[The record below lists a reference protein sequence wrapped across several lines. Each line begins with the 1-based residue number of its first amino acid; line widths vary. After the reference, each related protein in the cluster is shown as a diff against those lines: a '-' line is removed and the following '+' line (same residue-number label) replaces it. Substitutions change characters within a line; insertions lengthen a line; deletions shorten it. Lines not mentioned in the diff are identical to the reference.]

1 MFAGIH
7 GRKRSFSMPDH
18 RQDQMLAVSKLLA
31 ANGLSPSEVE
41 AGLALFDEWHGTF
54 AELVAALR
62 RL

>member
-1 MFAGIH
+1 
-7 GRKRSFSMPDH
+7 MPDH

-54 AELVAALR
+54 AEFVVALR
-62 RL
+62 RLS